1 MNIFIDNQAIYIDMS
16 NVVSR
21 IWEPVRRRGSE
32 RYLQITILSF
42 AGSVSLTRL
51 ILELTGYPQLGNQVY
66 HIAHVLYGGVLLFIA
81 GLLPQI
87 FANRWVYT
95 WNSIL
100 TGVGVGLFIDE
111 VGKFITQNNDYF
123 FPAAAPIIYA
133 FFLVTVL
140 LYVRISGEPKLDA
153 RGELYMI
160 LESLSEVLDHSL
172 EMDERNE
179 IQKRLERITD
189 KTKNPNYIK
198 LSKELKEFI
207 DSDAL
212 KIMPEKENFF
222 DKVINVIKWFEDKYI
237 TSERLKLFL
246 IISLFLL
253 GIPSSLRFMRYS
265 FLLDSQSKIDF
276 LSKLVSELP
285 GGSDYSLMW
294 ARIHVIIDGIV
305 GLILGTSAILIMIGK
320 NRWGSELGSL
330 ALLVSLVA
338 VNFVLFYIQQFS
350 SIAIAAYQYSVLQ
363 GLYYFER
370 TFINST

>member
-1 MNIFIDNQAIYIDMS
+1 MS

-21 IWEPVRRRGSE
+21 IWEPVRRKGSE

-42 AGSVSLTRL
+42 AASVSLTRL
-51 ILELTGYPQLGNQVY
+51 TLELTGYPQLGNQVY
-66 HIAHVLYGGVLLFIA
+66 HIAHVLYGGILLFIA

-111 VGKFITQNNDYF
+111 IGKFITQNNDYF

-140 LYVRISGEPKLDA
+140 VYVRISGEPRLDA
-153 RGELYMI
+153 RGELYMV
-160 LESLSEVLDHSL
+160 LETLSEVLDHSL
-172 EMDERNE
+172 ERDERNE
-179 IQKRLERITD
+179 IKNRLDRIKD
-189 KTKNPNYIK
+189 KTDNHNYIR
-198 LSKELKEFI
+198 LSKELNEFI

-212 KIMPEKENFF
+212 KIRPERENFF
-222 DKVINVIKWFEDKYI
+222 DKTINVIKWVEQRYV
-237 TSERLKLFL
+237 TSDRLKWFL
-246 IISLFLL
+246 ILSLFLL
-253 GIPSSLRFMRYS
+253 GIPSSFRFMRYTV
-265 FLLDSQSKIDF
+265 FLDNESRIEF
-276 LSKLVSELP
+276 LGKLMSELP
-285 GGSDYSLMW
+285 SGSDYSLLW

-305 GLILGTSAILIMIGK
+305 GMALGMSALLIIFGK
-320 NRWGSELGSL
+320 SRWGSELGSL

-350 SIAIAAYQYSVLQ
+350 SIAIAAYQYAVLQ
-363 GLYYFER
+363 GLYYYER
-370 TFINST
+370 KFIKSS

>member
-1 MNIFIDNQAIYIDMS
+1 MS

-140 LYVRISGEPKLDA
+140 LYVRVSGEPKLDA

-160 LESLSEVLDHSL
+160 LETLSEVLDHSL
-172 EMDERNE
+172 EMDERSE

-189 KTKNPNYIK
+189 KTNNPNYIK

-222 DKVINVIKWFEDKYI
+222 DKAINVIKWFEDKYI
-237 TSERLKLFL
+237 TSKRLKLFL

-265 FLLDSQSKIDF
+265 FLLDSQSKTDF
-276 LSKLVSELP
+276 LSNLVSELP

-363 GLYYFER
+363 GLYYYER